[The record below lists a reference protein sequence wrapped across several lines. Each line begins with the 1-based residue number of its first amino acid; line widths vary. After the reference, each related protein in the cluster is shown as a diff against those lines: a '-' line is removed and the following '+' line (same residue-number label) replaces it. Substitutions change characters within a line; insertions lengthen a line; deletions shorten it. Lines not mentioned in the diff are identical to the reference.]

1 MNTEVLEQEVAEQPT
16 LEDYAGAI
24 NQHHGELQVCNKA
37 FGRLRDICRNL
48 EQLQQDST
56 LPVALPKITISW
68 PDAEEAIAPF
78 EFDMNL
84 VKTFPEYLAVFSPV
98 FEVIAQAAANTLIT
112 SWDHIIKI
120 SDSARPIIEN
130 AKAQQDASNGN

>member
-1 MNTEVLEQEVAEQPT
+1 MNTEVLEQEITEQPT

-24 NQHHGELQVCNKA
+24 NQHHGELQVCNMA
-37 FGRLRDICRNL
+37 FARLRDMCRNL
-48 EQLQQDST
+48 DNLQQDST
-56 LPVALPKITISW
+56 VPVDLPKITISW
-68 PDAEEAIAPF
+68 PNSDEAVVPF

-84 VKTFPEYLAVFSPV
+84 VKMYPAYLAAFSPA
-98 FEVIAQAAANTLIT
+98 FELIAQAAANTLIT

-130 AKAQQDASNGN
+130 AKAQQNASNGN